1 LKDTAS
7 SPEKKDES
15 SVSVTDGEAHE
26 IEARRKLDM
35 NLNEHGTENG
45 MDTGGG
51 VGDIPPLPPSYVKTK
66 DISKVRKTRTEG
78 IETKFWHHRRHP
90 SRMTAGPNVSSR
102 LELPW
107 VGAPCDSSIA
117 RLPCAIL

>member
-7 SPEKKDES
+7 SPEKKDDS
-15 SVSVTDGEAHE
+15 SASVTDGEAHE

-45 MDTGGG
+45 MDTSGE

-66 DISKVRKTRTEG
+66 DRSKVRKTGTERNSNE
-78 IETKFWHHRRHP
+78 IL
-90 SRMTAGPNVSSR
+90 ASSAAS
-102 LELPW
+102 LEDDRQ
-107 VGAPCDSSIA
+107 A
-117 RLPCAIL
+117 